1 VATVWIPSLL
11 RELAGGRASIEVSG
25 STLGE
30 VIAALERDF
39 PGIRE
44 RLCVDLEIHP
54 MIAVHIDGRIAE
66 LGLLEPV
73 QEKSEILFLP
83 AVAGG

>member
-1 VATVWIPSLL
+1 MATVWIPSLL
-11 RELAGGRASIEVSG
+11 RELAGGQASVRVSG

-30 VIAALERDF
+30 IIAALEREY

-44 RLCVDLEIHP
+44 RLCVGQEIHP
-54 MIAVHIDGRIAE
+54 AIAVHIDGRIAA
-66 LGLLEPV
+66 LGLRERV
-73 QEKSEILFLP
+73 QEESEILFLP

>member
-1 VATVWIPSLL
+1 MATVWIPSLL
-11 RELAGGRASIEVSG
+11 RELAGGRASVEISG

-30 VIAALERDF
+30 LVAALEGEY
-39 PGIRE
+39 PGIRA
-44 RLCVDLEIHP
+44 RLCVGQEIHP

-73 QEKSEILFLP
+73 QKESEVLFLP

>member
-11 RELAGGRASIEVSG
+11 REIAGGRASVKVSG

-30 VIAALERDF
+30 VIAALEREF
-39 PGIRE
+39 PGMRD
-44 RLCVDLEIHP
+44 RLCVDKEIHP
-54 MIAVHIDGRIAE
+54 TIAVHIDGRFAE

>member
-1 VATVWIPSLL
+1 MATVWIPSLL
-11 RELAGGRASIEVSG
+11 RELAGGQASVEISG

-30 VIAALERDF
+30 LIAALESEF

-44 RLCVDLEIHP
+44 RLCVGQEIHP
-54 MIAVHIDGRIAE
+54 LIAVHIDGRIAE
-66 LGLLEPV
+66 LGLLETV
-73 QEKSEILFLP
+73 HKESEVLFLP

>member
-11 RELAGGRASIEVSG
+11 RGLAGGQASVEVSG

-30 VIAALERDF
+30 VIAALEGEF

-44 RLCVDLEIHP
+44 RLCVDQEIHP
-54 MIAVHIDGRIAE
+54 AISAHIDGRIAA
-66 LGLLEPV
+66 LGLREPV
-73 QEKSEILFLP
+73 QKESEILFLP

>member
-1 VATVWIPSLL
+1 MATVWIPSLL
-11 RELAGGRASIEVSG
+11 RELVGGRASIEVSG

-30 VIAALERDF
+30 VIAALEGEF

-44 RLCVDLEIHP
+44 RLCVDQGIHP
-54 MIAVHIDGRIAE
+54 AIAVHIDGRIAE

-73 QEKSEILFLP
+73 QEESEILFLP